1 MKTHVCLVSQQL
13 IPNVLPAL
21 IERPGTIVLLT
32 SQPMERQAEL
42 LQNFLQPR
50 GFSCQSIPIGD
61 GYDFAQT
68 QKACGDAIARYGKE
82 DGEVVLNVT
91 GGTKIAALAAYQQF
105 YFESKRILYMDT
117 DHDRILE
124 LGDHPKSIPLTENL
138 LDVKGYLAC
147 YGKNIRHETAARRGE
162 REARRDRETT
172 RQLCELL
179 VRHTDLLRS
188 INAQISQEW
197 EKKKKY
203 PLFIDIGGGEEDA
216 KLFELL
222 VEAHIVEPSTAT
234 RMCITTEENHFYL
247 NGGWLEEYVYNTV
260 TGMKNGG
267 LDCDCRLNV
276 NIEWDSPLA
285 PGKRTANELDV
296 LFTFRNRLHLI
307 SCKTSIL
314 DKDSGK
320 GMGALYELDS
330 LKDNAGGIFAR
341 PMLVSAHPL
350 READAR
356 RANELGIRVVKG
368 GEILRLRELLGLYW
382 GVRP

>member
-1 MKTHVCLVSQQL
+1 MRTHVCLVSQQL

-21 IERPGTIVLLT
+21 IERPDTIVLLT
-32 SQPMERQAEL
+32 SQPMEGQAEL
-42 LQNFLQPR
+42 LKNFLQPR

-61 GYDFAQT
+61 GYDFTQT
-68 QKACGDAIARYGKE
+68 QKACDDAIDCYGKE

-105 YFESKRILYMDT
+105 YFASRRILYMDT

-124 LGDHPKSIPLTENL
+124 LGDHPKNTPLTENL

-147 YGKNIRHETAARRGE
+147 YGKNIRHETTARRGE

-172 RQLCELL
+172 SRICELFIGNP
-179 VRHTDLLRS
+179 DLLQSMNR
-188 INAQISQEW
+188 QISQEW
-197 EKKKKY
+197 EKKRKY
-203 PLFIDIGGGEEDA
+203 PLFVNTGGRKEGTH
-216 KLFELL
+216 LLELL
-222 VEAHIVEPSTAT
+222 AGTGIAEASSSE
-234 RMCITTEENHFYL
+234 RLCIKTEENHFYL

-260 TGMKNGG
+260 TGMKNDG
-267 LDCDCRLNV
+267 LDCDCHLNV

-314 DKDSGK
+314 DKESGK

-350 READAR
+350 READIR
-356 RANELGIRVVKG
+356 RAKELKITVIKG
-368 GEILRLRELLGLYW
+368 GEILRLR
-382 GVRP
+382 